1 MNPEITDPKANLKL
15 IESIVQLIQSLS
27 TAEQSILEQKLYTH
41 IQKSPQPV
49 NPTEATREPQP
60 ILAFFEEVH
69 RQGPFRTSEQIDHD
83 LQLERDSWDS

>member
-1 MNPEITDPKANLKL
+1 MNSEITDPKANLKL

-41 IQKSPQPV
+41 ILKSPQPT
-49 NPTEATREPQP
+49 NPPEAIREPRP
-60 ILAFFEEVH
+60 ILEFFEEVH

-83 LQLERDSWDS
+83 LQLESDSWDS